1 MESLELA
8 QSNRRLRAMRLAIT
22 VGLAT
27 LFLAALLCGLRE
39 VTPAHADPGV
49 RYVDG
54 KSGGDT
60 TDCTNPDNPCA
71 TIAYALSQANNGDTI
86 KVAAYTYT
94 ESLTLNKPVSLT
106 GDGAEDTIIHAMSGQ
121 RVLTITGATITNST
135 VISGFTITGGD
146 MSGQGGGIAIYSSSL
161 MLSHNI
167 VTNNHATGYGGGI
180 YVIGSAAAP
189 TLNSNRII
197 SNSADDGGG
206 IFNDGGTVT
215 LTDSTLSGNTAYFSG
230 GGIKNDNGGMMTLTN
245 STINDNSATTVDG
258 GGIDNLGM
266 AQLASSTVSG
276 NSAGHD
282 GGGIDNWT
290 DSTVELTNSIISG
303 NTAGNDGGGI
313 FNNGGVVT
321 LTDST
326 ISSNT
331 TYTSGGGIK
340 NDIGGIVELTNS
352 TVSGNTAITQDGGG
366 IDNFRDGT
374 VKLTNSTVSGNTADR
389 DGGGIDNW
397 GEGNGEWGHS
407 TVELTNST
415 VSGNTANYG
424 GGIANQGTVQLI
436 HCTISRNTA
445 YTDGGG
451 IHNFFSRAVEL
462 TNTVVAS
469 QTVGADCGGSPVTS
483 FGYNLDSDG
492 TCNLTGPGDITN
504 TNPLLGPLKDNGGDT
519 QTHALLTDSLAI
531 DHIPNGV
538 NCCGVVPLDKDQRG
552 ETRPADGDNDGTAA
566 CDIGAFE
573 VQLPKIYLPIIMKNH

>member
-1 MESLELA
+1 MKTK
-8 QSNRRLRAMRLAIT
+8 Q
-22 VGLAT
+22 
-27 LFLAALLCGLRE
+27 LF
-39 VTPAHADPGV
+39 
-49 RYVDG
+49 
-54 KSGGDT
+54 
-60 TDCTNPDNPCA
+60 
-71 TIAYALSQANNGDTI
+71 I
-86 KVAAYTYT
+86 
-94 ESLTLNKPVSLT
+94 SLTLGLGLTLVLLWTLGTGSVLAAVLNVTKFTDSNDGSCDPDDCSLREAIGAANATSGPDTVILPAGTHTLTITGVGENNNHT
-106 GDGAEDTIIHAMSGQ
+106 GDLDIAEA
-121 RVLTITGATITNST
+121 LTITGAGPDVTIIDASGLSADPDRVLHVLTGT
-135 VISGFTITGGD
+135 VVISGVTIRNG
-146 MSGQGGGIAIYSSSL
+146 SGVPQGGGILNEATLTLINST
-161 MLSHNI
+161 
-167 VTNNHATGYGGGI
+167 VVNN
-180 YVIGSAAAP
+180 
-189 TLNSNRII
+189 N
-197 SNSADDGGG
+197 ADDGGG
-206 IFNDGGTVT
+206 IFNDGGMVT

-230 GGIKNDNGGMMTLTN
+230 GGIKNDNGGVMTLTN

-258 GGIDNLGM
+258 GGIDNLGT
-266 AQLASSTVSG
+266 ARLASSTVSD

-290 DSTVELTNSIISG
+290 NTTVELTNSTVSG

-321 LTDST
+321 LTNST

-340 NDIGGIVELTNS
+340 NDIGGMVELTNS

-366 IDNFRDGT
+366 IDNFRGGM
-374 VKLTNSTVSGNTADR
+374 VKLTNSTVTGNTADR

-462 TNTVVAS
+462 TNTIVAS

-492 TCNLTGPGDITN
+492 TCNLTGPGDITH

-519 QTHALLTDSLAI
+519 QTHALLTSSLAI

-552 ETRPADGDNDGTAA
+552 ETRPADGDDDGTAA

>member
-22 VGLAT
+22 LGLAMW
-27 LFLAALLCGLRE
+27 FLSALLCGLRE
-39 VTPAHADPGV
+39 VTPAHADSGV

-54 KSGGDT
+54 ASGSDT
-60 TDCTNPDNPCA
+60 TDCTNPASPCA
-71 TIAYALSQANNGDTI
+71 TIAYALSQADDGDAI

-161 MLSHNI
+161 MLSHNMF
-167 VTNNHATGYGGGI
+167 TNNHATGYGGGI

-189 TLNSNRII
+189 TLNSNQII

-215 LTDSTLSGNTAYFSG
+215 LADCAISSNTAYTSG
-230 GGIKNDNGGMMTLTN
+230 GGIKNDNGGVMTLTN

-258 GGIDNLGM
+258 GGIDNLGT
-266 AQLASSTVSG
+266 ARLVGSTVSD

-290 DSTVELTNSIISG
+290 NTTVELTNSTVSG

-321 LTDST
+321 LTAST
-326 ISSNT
+326 LSGNIAGV
-331 TYTSGGGIK
+331 SGGGIK
-340 NDIGGIVELTNS
+340 NDIGGMVELTNS
-352 TVSGNTAITQDGGG
+352 TISDNIATTVDGGG
-366 IDNFRDGT
+366 IDNFRGGMVKLTKSTVSGNTAGRDGGGIDNWGEDGT
-374 VKLTNSTVSGNTADR
+374 WGYSIVKLTNSTVSGNSA
-389 DGGGIDNW
+389 GF
-397 GEGNGEWGHS
+397 
-407 TVELTNST
+407 
-415 VSGNTANYG
+415 G
-424 GGIANQGTVQLI
+424 GGIANMGTVQLI

-451 IHNFFSRAVEL
+451 IKNFFTRTVEL
-462 TNTVVAS
+462 TNTMVAS
-469 QTVGADCGGSPVTS
+469 QTFGADCGGDPVTS
-483 FGYNLDSDG
+483 FGYNLDSDN
-492 TCNLTGPGDITN
+492 TCNLTATGDITN

-519 QTHALLTDSLAI
+519 QTHALLTGSLAI

-552 ETRPADGDNDGTAA
+552 KTRPADGDDDGTAA

-573 VQLPKIYLPIIMKNH
+573 VQLLKIYLPIIMKNY